1 VPAAFAQV
9 PDDAKRVS
17 LEAKIAALQPLV
29 CVPPAAQPDPQVAT
43 LKGVLDAYSLQY
55 GATLDAQIK
64 ALSAHQVAGLS
75 DDDQDVMATART
87 AKRAA
92 LADLCAHGL
101 PGMGAARMQAPPPSL
116 AEKFEI
122 LPAVVRAGEK
132 EVSGQG
138 EASVTFKNNS
148 GKPVR
153 LGVAQICFNN
163 KDERS
168 CSPQGEIFQV
178 ADGVDKCKNPLADNE
193 QCTLK
198 ILFTPHRSFDYS
210 QWLRVPFLDGAGQPL
225 KESDGKRNA
234 FLMVPLQGKGV
245 VNGMAHVEATQVSAN
260 HPSLRSVVG
269 LDMGGATAT
278 DTQQKFFVDFALNAP
293 FWRSGY
299 TVCTDSRGKPL
310 TDRKGNVAE
319 GRVLARDTFAGDIQE
334 ISRTDNIVT
343 VKTRTPHHLAPR
355 DHAVIMGVS
364 DKSFKGRF
372 EVLSQ
377 SDSTHFTYAQEGA
390 DQTSSNGRVL
400 KSEVSADQIVRNYDD
415 CQDLRTAEEKDNYVR
430 FIWKDRLADP
440 LDSRF
445 LWYFNPR
452 ITSISQSDSALS
464 SLNVAG
470 FSDIFNAQK
479 TSMVQGVDVQGG
491 IEMMLVK
498 PRDGRAFYGSFKN
511 TKARLGLA
519 WVAGAGFASPFAAPG
534 NNPTVFTLDPKSP
547 LRNQFQ
553 ASGPQF
559 CGAPPAT
566 SPCDIPAQFTNI
578 TFVNLER
585 SRFFRKYYSGLRVK
599 TYHFSK
605 AYSSYD
611 CNPDYQGECEGV
623 YNAYPG
629 LLDVTVG
636 QDEQVTGG
644 HLSRWVLR
652 LDAAYPLPFLPG
664 TYIFGGLNSAFQKN
678 KNTDPLFLPP
688 TSTTAISDPSVFQVK
703 EPLRNRDNY
712 RLGLGVDLLQVI
724 THSKQ
729 QVNKNPGDT
738 GKTPPQGSN

>member
-310 TDRKGNVAE
+310 TDRKGK
-319 GRVLARDTFAGDIQE
+319 VLKE
-334 ISRTDNIVT
+334 
-343 VKTRTPHHLAPR
+343 
-355 DHAVIMGVS
+355 GVS
-364 DKSFKGRF
+364 GSK
-372 EVLSQ
+372 
-377 SDSTHFTYAQEGA
+377 
-390 DQTSSNGRVL
+390 
-400 KSEVSADQIVRNYDD
+400 IVRNYDD
-415 CQDLRTAEEKDNYVR
+415 CQDLRTKEEKDNYVR